1 MQCNIAELLKKEENP
16 AICNNMRDLRDII
29 PSETSQM
36 RKDKYCVIS
45 QVESKITKLTESEN
59 TTGTRGRG
67 FGEMV
72 VKGSKGR
79 KFQLFEMNKS

>member
-1 MQCNIAELLKKEENP
+1 
-16 AICNNMRDLRDII
+16 
-29 PSETSQM
+29 M